1 MADIFQKHLFNP
13 KSEPFCDQG
22 IEGSNNNNADYD
34 DDNNVNENNGDY
46 DDDDDDAE
54 DDEHDDDDENEDDE
68 HDERKVKQTG
78 TDTAELWAAQP
89 VTKVTS

>member
-1 MADIFQKHLFNP
+1 MADIFQKHLFHP
-13 KSEPFCDQG
+13 KSGPFCDQG

-34 DDNNVNENNGDY
+34 DDNNVNDNNGDY
-46 DDDDDDAE
+46 DDDDEEEE
-54 DDEHDDDDENEDDE
+54 DDED
-68 HDERKVKQTG
+68 DERKVKQTG

>member
-13 KSEPFCDQG
+13 KSEPFCDHC
-22 IEGSNNNNADYD
+22 IEDSNNNNADYD
-34 DDNNVNENNGDY
+34 DDNNVNDNNGDY
-46 DDDDDDAE
+46 DDDDAE

>member
-1 MADIFQKHLFNP
+1 MADIFQKHLFHPN
-13 KSEPFCDQG
+13 SEPFCDQG

-34 DDNNVNENNGDY
+34 DDNNANDKNG
-46 DDDDDDAE
+46 DDDDDD
-54 DDEHDDDDENEDDE
+54 DDEDDE

-78 TDTAELWAAQP
+78 TDTGELWAAQP

>member
-1 MADIFQKHLFNP
+1 MADIFQKHLFHP
-13 KSEPFCDQG
+13 KSGPFCDQG
-22 IEGSNNNNADYD
+22 IEGSNNNDADYD
-34 DDNNVNENNGDY
+34 DDNNVNDKNGDY
-46 DDDDDDAE
+46 DDDDEE
-54 DDEHDDDDENEDDE
+54 DEDDE

>member
-34 DDNNVNENNGDY
+34 DDNNVNDNNGDY
-46 DDDDDDAE
+46 D
-54 DDEHDDDDENEDDE
+54 
-68 HDERKVKQTG
+68 
-78 TDTAELWAAQP
+78 
-89 VTKVTS
+89 

>member
-13 KSEPFCDQG
+13 KSEPLCDQG

-34 DDNNVNENNGDY
+34 DDNNVNDNNGDY
-46 DDDDDDAE
+46 DDDDGD
-54 DDEHDDDDENEDDE
+54 DDE

>member
-22 IEGSNNNNADYD
+22 IEGSNDNNADYD
-34 DDNNVNENNGDY
+34 DDNNVNDNNGDY
-46 DDDDDDAE
+46 DDDDD
-54 DDEHDDDDENEDDE
+54 ENEDDDY
-68 HDERKVKQTG
+68 DERKVKQTG
-78 TDTAELWAAQP
+78 TDTAQLWAAQP